1 MSCYVDIYKDFPLRC
16 QEVWKRIESS
26 SKKEGERDLSVTAML
41 MAAAAGFA
49 TPWEHVKDGSEQAI
63 QNTLRHPAHKG
74 ISEMAYRTSL
84 SLLSG
89 RFNEVLTT
97 SALFLVEDKFAW
109 KLGHADEL
117 DQVRDVGECGN
128 GPKILPEDKNVRF
141 MLKILRNSL
150 AHNNI
155 CAFGRGSDEIE
166 RLSFFSEDI
175 KYENNNKVR
184 QGWHL
189 ATTTVTGFR
198 GFLEEWF
205 NLINKRELRLV
216 MPAALQEDR
225 EAA

>member
-26 SKKEGERDLSVTAML
+26 SKKEGERDLSVTVML

-49 TPWEHVKDGSEQAI
+49 TSWEHVKDGSKQAI
-63 QNTLRHPAHKG
+63 QNTLRHPAYKG
-74 ISEMAYRTSL
+74 ISEMDYRKSL

-128 GPKILPEDKNVRF
+128 GLPISPAEKNVRF
-141 MLKILRNSL
+141 MLKILRNAL

-166 RLSFFSEDI
+166 RLSFFSED
-175 KYENNNKVR
+175 KNDKNVR
-184 QGWHL
+184 QGWHV

-198 GFLEEWF
+198 DFLEKWF
-205 NLINKRELRLV
+205 DLINDRKLRLV
-216 MPAALQEDR
+216 MPVALQEAR